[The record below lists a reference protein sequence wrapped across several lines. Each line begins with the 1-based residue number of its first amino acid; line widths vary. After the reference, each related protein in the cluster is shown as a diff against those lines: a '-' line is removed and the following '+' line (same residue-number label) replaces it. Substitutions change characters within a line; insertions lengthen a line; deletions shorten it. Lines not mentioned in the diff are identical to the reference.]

1 MFLILKKKEYST
13 FNIQFSIP
21 KQPLL
26 FHFRLKLYLLPQFFR
41 LYRLLLIPLAF
52 CLAACPFESTV
63 PLSSGPVEK
72 VDSSLLG
79 YWYGIV
85 RDGSDYFGIEALDI
99 HPLGDSAYRITR
111 LGKAIKGDMIQPDT
125 SFFTGY
131 VCYLD
136 SQRYMNVVSRQ
147 IIPPDPRDRKAKEKQ
162 ITVYYLARL
171 DLLRDT
177 LHIKTVDE
185 GFSTRKQY
193 KNPADLQQQ
202 LSQLLKKGQNI
213 YDDLY
218 RMSYRRWPRP
228 AGMPQPG
235 IAGGK

>member
-1 MFLILKKKEYST
+1 M
-13 FNIQFSIP
+13 
-21 KQPLL
+21 
-26 FHFRLKLYLLPQFFR
+26 
-41 LYRLLLIPLAF
+41 YRLLLLPLAF
-52 CLAACPFESTV
+52 LLAACPFESTV

-99 HPLGDSAYRITR
+99 HPLGDSAYHITR
-111 LGKAIKGDMIQPDT
+111 QGKAIKGDMIQPDT
-125 SFFTGY
+125 SYYTGY
-131 VCYLD
+131 VTYLD
-136 SQRYMNVVSRQ
+136 SQRYMNIRSE
-147 IIPPDPRDRKAKEKQ
+147 ILIPADPRDRKSKEQ
-162 ITVYYLARL
+162 RLTVYYLARL

-185 GFSTRKQY
+185 NFSTRKQY
-193 KNPADLQQQ
+193 KNPADLQAQ
-202 LSQLLKKGQNI
+202 LSQLLRKGQNI

-228 AGMPQPG
+228 AGLPVPG